1 MADQEQIAQMGHLM
15 RRAGFGA
22 SYEELEAKAAGGY
35 EATVEDLLHPE
46 RFEPIDNDLLYRFMP
61 GYEGALGPPLNQGEW
76 VYRMINTRRPLEE
89 KMALFWHQLFAT
101 GNSKVDNPPELTQQ
115 IEMFRRN
122 GLGSFRE
129 LLVDLAKNP
138 AMIFWLDNNG
148 NHMGAINENWGREL
162 LELFSMGVGNYSEDD
177 IKEASRAFTGWTIGP
192 KIPRNPLG
200 RFYWNFEY
208 RPEDH
213 DDGEKTFLGNTGN
226 LNGQDIIDIVVNQPA
241 TARFLSRHLYNFF
254 VADEPQVPSWNIT
267 PPNDPD
273 AVDQLVAAYDES
285 GGDVRVMLRV
295 LFNSD
300 FFKQARYSRVKSP
313 AELVIGGR
321 PLGRQLRGPTP
332 RLQPVGLRVRLSR
345 AGATESPKRGKLAH
359 RRRVDRRG
367 RVGAAGQLRRQPA
380 GRHLSAGSPSHRE
393 QSPGT
398 RQADTGR
405 TDRKLLGNGR
415 PDGNRRGD
423 PSRVAGTRPRRRGR
437 PVGYRGGCR
446 RVGKASRSNAGPDR
460 RITGLPVR
468 LKIPD
473 RRPKGTRTFSSPGRR
488 GSRLCRDPDASGLG

>member
-1 MADQEQIAQMGHLM
+1 MPDKEQIALMGHLI

-22 SYEELEAKAAGGY
+22 SHEELAVRAAKGY
-35 EATVEDLLHPE
+35 EATVEELLHPE
-46 RFEPIDNDLLYRFMP
+46 EQEAVDIELLYRFMP
-61 GYEGALGPPLNQGEW
+61 GYEGALGPPLNQAEW
-76 VYRMINTRRPLEE
+76 VYRMINTQRPLEE

-115 IEMFRRN
+115 IAMFREH
-122 GLGSFRE
+122 GMGSFRD
-129 LLVDLAKNP
+129 LLVELAKNP

-226 LNGQDIIDIVVNQPA
+226 FDGQDIIDIVVKQPA

-267 PPNDPD
+267 PPNDPAAID
-273 AVDQLVAAYDES
+273 ALIATYNETD
-285 GGDVRVMLRV
+285 GDIRAMLRT

-300 FFKQARYSRVKSP
+300 FFKNARYSRVKSP
-313 AELVIGGR
+313 AELVIGTAKMAGNYQGPR
-321 PLGRQLRGPTP
+321 PGFNQLAFECAYQGQELLNPPSVESWHT
-332 RLQPVGLRVRLSR
+332 
-345 AGATESPKRGKLAH
+345 GAEWIDGGALV
-359 RRRVDRRG
+359 RRVNF
-367 RVGAAGQLRRQPA
+367 AAGLLGDTSLPGVKA
-380 GRHLSAGSPSHRE
+380 IVGSLRE
-393 QSPGT
+393 QGAMTPAQLVEACLELSGPVEVGEAT
-398 RQADTGR
+398 YSELLEQARQG
-405 TDRKLLGNGR
+405 
-415 PDGNRRGD
+415 GD
-423 PSRVAGTRPRRRGR
+423 LTWDSDDAE
-437 PVGYRGGCR
+437 R
-446 RVGKASRSNAGPDR
+446 RVGVMLALIAASRDFQFA
-460 RITGLPVR
+460 
-468 LKIPD
+468 
-473 RRPKGTRTFSSPGRR
+473 
-488 GSRLCRDPDASGLG
+488 